1 MACFVL
7 SRWWERLLGY
17 TCNINRLVSR
27 CIVKVTHCMVR
38 PSPHTYWQKA
48 CNLLLIHCSHA
59 PLYPS
64 IVQVTM
70 HYLCEPFTNSHPI
83 QAFSRLPF
91 NTSNPHSQTFSKQ
104 CHVVFLVVMTTYS
117 EDVLNLIAVGLLD
130 YGCVLLFFSNYL
142 LLKSSRSFFFSWNKE
157 AREGILSSSQSPFD
171 FKNWGL
177 FKMF

>member
-17 TCNINRLVSR
+17 TCSINRLVSR
-27 CIVKVTHCMVR
+27 CIVKVTHCTVR

-48 CNLLLIHCSHA
+48 CNLLLIHCRHA

-83 QAFSRLPF
+83 QAYSVGSLSIPPI
-91 NTSNPHSQTFSKQ
+91 PHSQTFSKQ

-130 YGCVLLFFSNYL
+130 YGCVLLFFSNYF
-142 LLKSSRSFFFSWNKE
+142 LLKNSRSFF
-157 AREGILSSSQSPFD
+157 L
-171 FKNWGL
+171 
-177 FKMF
+177 